1 MTIEFALKL
10 FSSLSI
16 AVKWILEP
24 HLHDRI
30 VVWPCWSAAH
40 SLKCNLSTL
49 QCANSQVLYF
59 IFFYSESCFFSENA
73 SFTKSTNPNSPP
85 INSGKIVQIWRFL
98 RVKNQN
104 AKSFVWNVVKSVVRL
119 EWNRH
124 LEWWLSKLAVI
135 IDKLIFGWIVYW
147 STVRSWSDLFKMS
160 TFWLSFLFPN
170 TNTNCRLCATSYG
183 IKEFTRSESSWIL
196 VHSSLVSLI

>member
-1 MTIEFALKL
+1 MAFGP
-10 FSSLSI
+10 SSPRQNSR
-16 AVKWILEP
+16 P
-24 HLHDRI
+24 
-30 VVWPCWSAAH
+30 WPCWSAAH
-40 SLKCNLSTL
+40 SLKCNLLSTL
-49 QCANSQVLYF
+49 QCANSQVLYLSNIHFFLLWKLFFQWKCF
-59 IFFYSESCFFSENA
+59 IYQQ
-73 SFTKSTNPNSPP
+73 STNPNSPP

-104 AKSFVWNVVKSVVRL
+104 AKSFLWNVVKSVVRL

-124 LEWWLSKLAVI
+124 LKWWLSKLAVI
-135 IDKLIFGWIVYW
+135 IDKLIFGCIVYW